1 MFIFVFSFCLFC
13 FVVIVDDSGSVCGSV
28 YDEYDPYDFIY
39 TGSGNNSL
47 ADPIYAAVVK
57 SENAPVSPPPPLP
70 PRAHST
76 LERRKTN
83 IDTLVSSKI

>member
-1 MFIFVFSFCLFC
+1 MRFFVLI
-13 FVVIVDDSGSVCGSV
+13 VILDDSGSICGSV

-57 SENAPVSPPPPLP
+57 SENAPISPPPPLP
-70 PRAHST
+70 PRAHPT

-83 IDTLVSSKI
+83 VDNLVSITNILN